1 MVHQNEK
8 NLSRGETIIK
18 EFQPKKNRA
27 VMLFQA
33 LVGMYVE
40 VSIGGEKE
48 LYMDYN
54 GVRIIMKNIPKQAK
68 LS

>member
-1 MVHQNEK
+1 MVYQNGK
-8 NLSRGETIIK
+8 NLLWGETVK
-18 EFQPKKNRA
+18 EFKPKKSRA

-54 GVRIIMKNIPKQAK
+54 GVRIIMKNAPQQVK